1 MRRCDDDNYI
11 DDKIVDYDVTTKRYS
26 QAAIEEE
33 QPDLQALAHVEP
45 LLLRSR
51 YSARSLQRARLA
63 QGGPEF
69 HHSDPLHNS
78 LSQSCAEF
86 RFLRRQL

>member
-1 MRRCDDDNYI
+1 MRRSDDDNYI
-11 DDKIVDYDVTTKRYS
+11 DKSVDYDVTTKRYS

-33 QPDLQALAHVEP
+33 QPDLQALAHFEP

-63 QGGPEF
+63 QGGTEF

-78 LSQSCAEF
+78 LSQPCAEF